1 MLRLASIRP
10 KAVKFPIRAEVIL
23 NSTVI
28 PVALSNAFFDL
39 GENKLQFFTGVF
51 AYWVKRMLAAI
62 ADVVFI
68 ANIVNDT
75 LTRNVG

>member
-28 PVALSNAFFDL
+28 PVALSNAFITDKTEVPAHAPIL
-39 GENKLQFFTGVF
+39 NNSTLLSLPCFF
-51 AYWVKRMLAAI
+51 RHPI
-62 ADVVFI
+62 A
-68 ANIVNDT
+68 T
-75 LTRNVG
+75 TCP

>member
-1 MLRLASIRP
+1 MLRAHIH
-10 KAVKFPIRAEVIL
+10 
-23 NSTVI
+23 NH
-28 PVALSNAFFDL
+28 FDL